1 MTNIR
6 AIVTPGGVTKAKVT
20 PQQEILVKNYSI
32 GSNGLNLTDL
42 GDVDISELTDGAL
55 LIYNSTSLKWQ
66 ALKSVDNQN
75 TEINGGHF

>member
-6 AIVTPGGVTKAKVT
+6 AIVTPNGVTKAKVT
-20 PQQEILVKNYSI
+20 PQQEILVTNYNVR
-32 GSNGLNLTDL
+32 SNDLNLTDL
-42 GDVDISELTDGAL
+42 GDVDISGIADGAL
-55 LIYNSTSLKWQ
+55 LVYNGSSSQWQ